1 MARRVLV
8 TGADTF
14 WGGRMIQALETDPNL
29 EMILGMGSHVPSVPF
44 ERAEFVRADQNYSIV
59 NRIVKATQVDTILH
73 TFMVTNSDGISNR
86 RVHEINVIGTMN
98 LLAAAGAAGSSVRHI
113 VVKSSTLVYGSSAR
127 DPNTF
132 AEDTP
137 RSGPAIHSIE
147 RVLLEAESL
156 VRDFSEDNPG
166 TLVTVLR
173 FANVLG
179 PHLSTTLSRS
189 LSRPVCPSIFGFDPL
204 LQFVEEDDVVR
215 ALLHVTRGG
224 VPGLYNVA
232 GEGRLP
238 WSEVAGICGT
248 RLVPLSPYSP
258 LKIHPLV
265 RLFDLPPE
273 LEDLLRYGRGVDTR
287 RFAATGF
294 TYGATSAGAVQS
306 FIRRQEAAAG
316 GGEDPD
322 VVHLRVRRRAVLP
335 ALTLGDR
342 PRRDLS
348 APEEAARLPG
358 QPLRRQLGLTHRP
371 LLGRDGVPHVVLPHA
386 VDLQE
391 PLRDPLLPDTELL
404 DHPAAGR
411 VARDDR
417 DLHPVQRNGVEGEL
431 QGHHDRFGREAAAR
445 QCLVDP
451 VADEGALERPALN
464 GRERHLPGEPVADE
478 DAEAVPAPQ
487 VPFPLAYAAARR
499 EAGPV
504 LGRHGCP
511 LGTGLPAQQPR
522 AAPRP
527 HLVPLVEVALGQ
539 WAERDPLPVE
549 L

>member
-1 MARRVLV
+1 VARRVLV

-29 EMILGMGSHVPSVPF
+29 EMILGMGAHVPSVPF
-44 ERAEFVRADQNYSIV
+44 ERAEFVRADENYSIV

-73 TFMVTNSDGISNR
+73 TFMVTNSEGISNR

-132 AEDTP
+132 EEDSP
-137 RSGPAIHSIE
+137 RSGPATHSIE

-179 PHLSTTLSRS
+179 PHLSTAISRS

-215 ALLHVTRGG
+215 ALLHITRGG
-224 VPGLYNVA
+224 IPGLYNVA

-238 WSEVAGICGT
+238 WSEVAHICGT

-294 TYGATSAGAVQS
+294 TYGATSAGAVES
-306 FIRRQEAAAG
+306 FIRAKR
-316 GGEDPD
+316 
-322 VVHLRVRRRAVLP
+322 
-335 ALTLGDR
+335 
-342 PRRDLS
+342 
-348 APEEAARLPG
+348 
-358 QPLRRQLGLTHRP
+358 LRR
-371 LLGRDGVPHVVLPHA
+371 
-386 VDLQE
+386 
-391 PLRDPLLPDTELL
+391 
-404 DHPAAGR
+404 AAGR
-411 VARDDR
+411 TPASYTYEYD
-417 DLHPVQRNGVEGEL
+417 VEQFFRHSPSVIG
-431 QGHHDRFGREAAAR
+431 
-445 QCLVDP
+445 
-451 VADEGALERPALN
+451 PA
-464 GRERHLPGEPVADE
+464 
-478 DAEAVPAPQ
+478 
-487 VPFPLAYAAARR
+487 
-499 EAGPV
+499 
-504 LGRHGCP
+504 
-511 LGTGLPAQQPR
+511 GT
-522 AAPRP
+522 
-527 HLVPLVEVALGQ
+527 
-539 WAERDPLPVE
+539 
-549 L
+549 